1 MDDTISDRIVISRV
15 DSIIDGDSFTM
26 SVHGWPKIIGHKICV
41 RVARIDCP
49 EVRGKTAKERSL
61 AQSARQFLKTTL
73 AAARVISIH
82 HLQRD
87 KYFRILADV
96 EIDGF
101 DLGVMMIQA
110 GLARRYSGGK
120 RLPW

>member
-1 MDDTISDRIVISRV
+1 MENTISDRIVISRV
-15 DSIIDGDSFTM
+15 DSIIDGDSFTV

-41 RVARIDCP
+41 RVSRIDCP
-49 EVRGKTAKERSL
+49 EVRGKTARERSL
-61 AQSARQFLKTTL
+61 AQAARQFLATKL
-73 AAARVISIH
+73 ASARVVSIH

-110 GLARRYSGGK
+110 GLARRYSGGR